1 MAHEL
6 LDCADVV
13 AALEE
18 MRREAVAQCVRA
30 DGFCDSGAPR
40 GLANRALDG
49 VADDNLRIGEV
60 DVL

>member
-30 DGFCDSGAPR
+30 DGFCDSGAARLGEPR
-40 GLANRALDG
+40 VGRSRG
-49 VADDNLRIGEV
+49 R
-60 DVL
+60 